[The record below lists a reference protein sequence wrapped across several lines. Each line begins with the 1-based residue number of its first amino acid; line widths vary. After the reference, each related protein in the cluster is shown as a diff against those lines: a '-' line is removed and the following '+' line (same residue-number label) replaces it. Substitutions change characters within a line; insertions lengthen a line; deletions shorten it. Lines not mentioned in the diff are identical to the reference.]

1 METREKRS
9 ARRGGRRRTLGS
21 AARKDRKERAARN
34 LRELL
39 AKLLRVW
46 RKTDRKLL
54 LGRSRA
60 TPSIHFANV
69 DHVTRSYSFEQR
81 KRSRSTSQFRV
92 CNGIKANLH
101 SELYVQRTGAPAPLP
116 LCRERRNGKLML
128 IDDGW
133 NPAIIP
139 REYAKLNS
147 TEHRDV
153 NPREN
158 FHRV

>member
-9 ARRGGRRRTLGS
+9 ARRGGRRGRLDPPR
-21 AARKDRKERAARN
+21 AKIERKERRGTS
-34 LRELL
+34 RELL

-69 DHVTRSYSFEQR
+69 DHVTRSYSFEER

-147 TEHRDV
+147 TEHPDV